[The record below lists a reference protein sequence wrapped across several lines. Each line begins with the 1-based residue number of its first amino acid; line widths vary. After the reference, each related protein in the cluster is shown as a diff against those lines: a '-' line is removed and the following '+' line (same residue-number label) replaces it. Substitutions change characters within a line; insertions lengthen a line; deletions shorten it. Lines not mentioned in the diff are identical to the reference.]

1 MPSLSQIIREAGA
14 RARAPKKRK
23 NPPQSKAALAAK
35 FNARVEAY
43 VKEGY
48 DRAILPDVITDPELF
63 THRELRQLVSA
74 ATVKKS
80 SGVYQQGQ
88 YLLPEFRRSY
98 AEAMV
103 DIINDRRKKRSEMVR
118 KIKPTVGGKP
128 ADVEERGRMGDI
140 RERGLRPLKKDR
152 SFRSKLDEDFY
163 IHNLGR
169 MLEAER
175 DTLYRDNII
184 VALKTNF
191 GAKADKL
198 IALLLKASPEDAV
211 KAYYTEEL
219 FDITTVYEQS
229 SNDDE
234 YLQILYN
241 TLSEISGIQRANVTK
256 KTKAYADQIFI
267 RAQNKENLAVM
278 KKLMM

>member
-1 MPSLSQIIREAGA
+1 MPSLSQIIREAGS
-14 RARAPKKRK
+14 RAAKPKRK

-35 FNARVEAY
+35 FNARVEWF

-48 DRAILPDVITDPELF
+48 DRAILPDIIEDPELF

-74 ATVKKS
+74 ATAKKS

-103 DIINDRRKKRSEMVR
+103 DIINDRRQKRSEMIK
-118 KIKPTVGGKP
+118 KIKPTVAGKP

-140 RERGLRPLKKDR
+140 RARGLRPLKHERK
-152 SFRSKLDEDFY
+152 FRSKTDEDFY

-169 MLEAER
+169 MLDSER
-175 DTLYRDNII
+175 STLYRDNMI
-184 VALKTNF
+184 VALRTRF
-191 GAKADKL
+191 GNKADKL
-198 IALLLKASPEDAV
+198 IALLLKAKPDDAV

-219 FDITTVYEQS
+219 FDITTAYEQNE
-229 SNDDE
+229 NDTG
-234 YLQILYN
+234 YLQILYD
-241 TLSEISGIQRANVTK
+241 TLSEISGIERANVTK
-256 KTKAYADQIFI
+256 KVRTYADQLQI
-267 RAQNKENLAVM
+267 RYQNRESVDIM

>member
-14 RARAPKKRK
+14 RAAKPKRK

-35 FNARVEAY
+35 FNARIEWY

-48 DRAILPDVITDPELF
+48 DRAILPDIIEDPELY
-63 THRELRQLVSA
+63 THRELRQLVSS
-74 ATVKKS
+74 ATAKKS

-98 AEAMV
+98 AKAMV
-103 DIINDRRKKRSEMVR
+103 DIINDRRKKRSEMIA

-140 RERGLRPLKKDR
+140 RARSLRPLKQDR
-152 SFRSKLDEDFY
+152 KFRSKLDEDYY

-175 DTLYRDNII
+175 STLYRDNMI
-184 VALKTNF
+184 VALRTNF
-191 GAKADKL
+191 GHAADKL

-211 KAYYTEEL
+211 KAYYTEEM

-229 SNDDE
+229 SNDE
-234 YLQILYN
+234 GYLQILYD
-241 TLSEISGIQRANVTK
+241 TLSQISGIKRANVTQK
-256 KTKAYADQIFI
+256 VKAYADNLQI
-267 RAQNKENLAVM
+267 RYANKESVDIM

>member
-1 MPSLSQIIREAGA
+1 MPSLSQIVREAGA
-14 RARAPKKRK
+14 RAAKPKRK

-35 FNARVEAY
+35 FNARVEWF

-48 DRAILPDVITDPELF
+48 DRAILPDIIEDPELY

-88 YLLPEFRRSY
+88 YLLPEFRKSY

-103 DIINDRRKKRSEMVR
+103 DIINDRREKRSEMIK
-118 KIKPTVGGKP
+118 KIKPTVGGEP

-140 RERGLRPLKKDR
+140 RAKGLRPLKKER
-152 SFRSKLDEDFY
+152 KFRSKADEDFY

-169 MLEAER
+169 MLDSER
-175 DTLYRDNII
+175 STLYRDNMI
-184 VALKTNF
+184 VALRTRF
-191 GAKADKL
+191 GNKADKM
-198 IALLLKASPEDAV
+198 IALLLKAKPDDAV

-219 FDITTVYEQS
+219 FDITTAYEQS
-229 SNDDE
+229 ENDTG
-234 YLQILYN
+234 YLQILYD
-241 TLSEISGIQRANVTK
+241 TLSQISGIERANVTK
-256 KTKAYADQIFI
+256 KVRTYADQLQI
-267 RAQNKENLAVM
+267 RYQNRESVDIM
-278 KKLMM
+278 KRLMI

>member
-14 RARAPKKRK
+14 RAAKPKRK

-35 FNARVEAY
+35 FNARIEWY

-48 DRAILPDVITDPELF
+48 DRAILPDTIEDPELY
-63 THRELRQLVSA
+63 THRELRQLVSS
-74 ATVKKS
+74 ATAKKS

-98 AEAMV
+98 AKAMV
-103 DIINDRRKKRSEMVR
+103 DIINDRRKKRSEMIA

-140 RERGLRPLKKDR
+140 RARGLKPLKQDR
-152 SFRSKLDEDFY
+152 TFRNKLDEDFY

-175 DTLYRDNII
+175 DTLYRDNMI
-184 VALKTNF
+184 VALRTNF
-191 GAKADKL
+191 GNKADKL
-198 IALLLKASPEDAV
+198 IALLLKAKPDDAV

-229 SNDDE
+229 GNDDN
-234 YLQILYN
+234 YLEILYD
-241 TLSEISGIQRANVTK
+241 TLSTISGIKRANVTK
-256 KTKAYADQIFI
+256 NVRNYADQLQI
-267 RAQNKENLAVM
+267 RYQNREAVDIM
-278 KKLMM
+278 KRLTT